1 MRIRI
6 AAAVLAGLAVAGMTA
21 APASA
26 RPRSGS
32 TTTVGNWEART
43 LMPRRTI
50 APVYVC
56 QAIGICPPNSVPW
69 VLRRR

>member
-1 MRIRI
+1 MRIRL
-6 AAAVLAGLAVAGMTA
+6 AAAILAALAAVVAA
-21 APASA
+21 PAPASA

-43 LMPRRTI
+43 LMPRRH
-50 APVYVC
+50 PVYVC